1 MSKTWKVVVM
11 LSLSLNL
18 VCLVVISRMT
28 EVFVDAQ
35 QENLGLFMQLSDD
48 QQALRRELNAHRAAA
63 VVEVLP

>member
-1 MSKTWKVVVM
+1 MSKAWKIVIV

-35 QENLGLFMQLSDD
+35 QENLGLFMQLSGD
-48 QQALRRELNAHRAAA
+48 QQALRRELNAHRAE
-63 VVEVLP
+63 VVEGLD